1 LYKAKI
7 QIKNNLTEANKMFGR
22 FVLSAIIIA
31 IFTAFFFL
39 FNLPLISYALL
50 IGILLLMGFLPFGPI
65 GGILG
70 VVLCVV
76 SGILLWGLGGAL
88 LVGGIAAN
96 YFGGALRGPEELA
109 WAGPLITH
117 SPVFQ
122 LITGPVAILA
132 IIVGFVILVVRLFL

>member
-1 LYKAKI
+1 
-7 QIKNNLTEANKMFGR
+7 MGGR
-22 FVLSAIIIA
+22 LFFSVIIIA
-31 IFTAFFFL
+31 VFTVFFFL
-39 FNLPLISYALL
+39 FKLPVISYALL
-50 IGILLLMGFLPFGPI
+50 IGILLVVGFLPFGPV

-76 SGILLWGLGGAL
+76 SGSLLWGLGGAL
-88 LVGGIAAN
+88 LVGGIATN
-96 YFGGALRGPEELA
+96 YFGGALRGPEEYA

-132 IIVGFVILVVRLFL
+132 ILAGIIILIVGLFI